1 MAISLSE
8 RSPDMLQI
16 IKDAIQGELAN
27 LWTSLPC
34 IVDSY
39 NPDAVTVVVHP
50 AIKIPVK
57 KIDGSVELV
66 QMPLLMDVP
75 VMFPCAG

>member
-39 NPDAVTVVVHP
+39 NPDAVTVVVQP

-57 KIDGSVELV
+57 KVIFL
-66 QMPLLMDVP
+66 
-75 VMFPCAG
+75 